1 MADDITASGKYLL
14 ISVPEFAK
22 DPVGPRAGQP
32 MTSFLRL
39 GAFHEH
45 PENEEATARALA
57 LAQHALVVSTG
68 QGGPMGGAYG
78 REVPN
83 GTGVEGHGV
92 FLDDQRVGDPPT
104 GPEDADATS
113 IPQSERMAQS
123 AALLTRGG
131 WWDHSD
137 GNRISTT
144 WGDKVEV
151 IRGAYKMVVMSRQDD
166 PGKGGGWDL
175 SGGHIQDLGPNSMP
189 GASVR
194 LEFRTRM
201 FGQRGTWHLEN
212 TTNNF
217 IQTSDYAGDFFE
229 HWFGEK
235 KHSTVGSSAWKPGD
249 DEWSGKLGK
258 PGGNPH
264 IVERTWAR
272 KIESYTGTADQRIP
286 EIIEETHAK
295 KQSSLTDVTGEIS
308 ETTLSN
314 TRISSKTGSAPRPV
328 PFIHEET
335 WAAATTTVTG
345 VAGIA
350 VETTNT
356 TTQLNTTLAGAIV
369 DITIA
374 AAMEEVAVH
383 AHHGSLEVA
392 GMANEFFL
400 GIAKTSVTVAPAQL
414 DVSIGFAKEIKY
426 PDKEDGDITK
436 LKASL
441 KRIDAMMESEFAS
454 LTDKHL
460 ALGMAF
466 EGLVVHVGPGAPPPP
481 PAPPLTP
488 PMTVLA

>member
-1 MADDITASGKYLL
+1 MADEITASGKYLL
-14 ISVPEFAK
+14 VSVPEFAK

-39 GAFHEH
+39 GAYHEH
-45 PENEEATARALA
+45 PENEDATARALS
-57 LAQHALVVSTG
+57 LAEHALVVSTG
-68 QGGPMGGAYG
+68 QGGPMEGEYG
-78 REVPN
+78 QEVDTTV
-83 GTGVEGHGV
+83 TGVEGKGV
-92 FLDDQRVGDPPT
+92 FLDDQRIGDPPT
-104 GPEDADATS
+104 DPDDTEATS
-113 IPQSERMAQS
+113 IPQSERTAQS

-194 LEFRTRM
+194 LEYRKGK
-201 FGQRGTWHLEN
+201 FGKRGTWHLEN

-229 HWFGEK
+229 HWYGEK
-235 KHSTVGSSAWKPGD
+235 KYSTIGSRTWKPGD
-249 DEWSGKLGK
+249 DEWDK
-258 PGGNPH
+258 PRKKPRGNPH
-264 IVERTWAR
+264 ILDRTWAR

-286 EIIEETHAK
+286 EIIEETYAD

-308 ETTLSN
+308 ETTYCG
-314 TRISSKTGSAPRPV
+314 TMMVSKTGSILRPV
-328 PFIHEET
+328 PLIHEET
-335 WAAATTTVTG
+335 WAAATTTVTN

-350 VETTNT
+350 AETTNT

-369 DITIA
+369 DITVA
-374 AAMEEVAVH
+374 GAMEEVAVH

-392 GMANEFFL
+392 GMANEFFF
-400 GIAKTSVTVAPAQL
+400 GIAKTSVTVALGQL
-414 DVSIGFAKEIKY
+414 DVNVGFAKEIKI
-426 PDKEDGDITK
+426 PNKEDVAIKK
-436 LKASL
+436 LRTSIKNLEASL
-441 KRIDAMMESEFAS
+441 DSQVAS
-454 LTDKHL
+454 LSEKHAALEMGLQGL
-460 ALGMAF
+460 AVHLG
-466 EGLVVHVGPGAPPPP
+466 L
-481 PAPPLTP
+481 
-488 PMTVLA
+488 

>member
-14 ISVPEFAK
+14 ISVPEFAR
-22 DPVGPRAGQP
+22 DAVGPRAGQP

-45 PENEEATARALA
+45 PENEDATQRALW
-57 LAQHALVVSTG
+57 LAEQALVVSSG
-68 QGGPMGGAYG
+68 QGGPMTGDYG
-78 REVPN
+78 QEVDTSV
-83 GTGVEGHGV
+83 TGVEGKGV
-92 FLDDQRVGDPPT
+92 FLDDQRIGDPPT
-104 GPEDADATS
+104 GPEDTEATS

-131 WWDHSD
+131 WWEHSD

-166 PGKGGGWDL
+166 PGKAGGWDL

-194 LEFRTRM
+194 LEFRTHM

-235 KHSTVGSSAWKPGD
+235 KYSTVGSDGEHANETWNDERKKPY
-249 DEWSGKLGK
+249 
-258 PGGNPH
+258 GNPH
-264 IVERTWAR
+264 ILEKTWAR
-272 KIESYTGTADQRIP
+272 KIESYTGSAAWRIP
-286 EIIEETHAK
+286 EIIEETYAD
-295 KQSSLTDVTGEIS
+295 KQTSLTDVTGEIS
-308 ETTLSN
+308 ETTYSN
-314 TRISSKTGSAPRPV
+314 TKMVSRTGSIVRPV

-335 WAAATTTVTG
+335 WAAATTTVTN

-369 DITIA
+369 DITVA
-374 AAMEEVAVH
+374 GAMEEVAVH

-392 GMANEFFL
+392 GMANEFFF
-400 GIAKTSVTVAPAQL
+400 GIAKTSVTVALGQL
-414 DVSIGFAKEIKY
+414 DVNVGFAKEIKI
-426 PDKEDGDITK
+426 PNKEDVAIKK
-436 LKASL
+436 LRTSIKNLEASL
-441 KRIDAMMESEFAS
+441 DSQVAS
-454 LTDKHL
+454 LSEKHAALEMGLQGL
-460 ALGMAF
+460 AVQLG
-466 EGLVVHVGPGAPPPP
+466 L
-481 PAPPLTP
+481 
-488 PMTVLA
+488 